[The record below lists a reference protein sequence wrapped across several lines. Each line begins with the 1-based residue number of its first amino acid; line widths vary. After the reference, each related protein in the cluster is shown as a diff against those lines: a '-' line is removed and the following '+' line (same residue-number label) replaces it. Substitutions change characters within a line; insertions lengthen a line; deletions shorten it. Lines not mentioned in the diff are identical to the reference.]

1 MSGRAQVDI
10 PARICRPYILALLL
24 AALINGA
31 LRIQIAIHYWRR
43 AYYAGFGF
51 DLIRNSLALVFSL
64 LLIVFL
70 VRLIS
75 LVPRLWWTRQPIAGG
90 ELFWLGLIS
99 TLQLTLNLVSVN
111 VTIYR
116 LKIASYELLAE
127 SIALYSAINLIFLF
141 WYWYADYPLR
151 GRQAIGTGRAGV
163 PLGILF
169 PEEEREKFFMNT
181 ETWIPKPIDYFYF
194 TILSSNCFGSPEG
207 HCVIGSRL
215 KLIQIVH
222 TVFMIFVFIIIVAR
236 AINTLA

>member
-1 MSGRAQVDI
+1 
-10 PARICRPYILALLL
+10 LLL
-24 AALINGA
+24 AAVINGA
-31 LRIQIAIHYWRR
+31 LRLQIAIHYWRY
-43 AYYAGFGF
+43 AYSASFGF
-51 DLIRNSLALVFSL
+51 DLVRNSLALVFSL

-70 VRLIS
+70 VQLIS
-75 LVPRLWWTRQPIAGG
+75 LVPRLWWTRRPIASR
-90 ELFWLGLIS
+90 ELFWLGLIP

-127 SIALYSAINLIFLF
+127 SIALYSAINLVFLF

-151 GRQAIGTGRAGV
+151 GRQVIGSGRAGV

-169 PEEEREKFFMNT
+169 PEEEREKFLMNT

-236 AINTLA
+236 AINTLS

>member
-31 LRIQIAIHYWRR
+31 LRIQIAIHYWRH

-51 DLIRNSLALVFSL
+51 DLVRNSLALVFSL
-64 LLIVFL
+64 LLIAFL

-75 LVPRLWWTRQPIAGG
+75 LVPRLWWTRQPIASG

-127 SIALYSAINLIFLF
+127 SIALYSAINLIF
-141 WYWYADYPLR
+141 
-151 GRQAIGTGRAGV
+151 
-163 PLGILF
+163 
-169 PEEEREKFFMNT
+169 
-181 ETWIPKPIDYFYF
+181 
-194 TILSSNCFGSPEG
+194 CFG
-207 HCVIGSRL
+207 IGM
-215 KLIQIVH
+215 LIIPCAVVRQLVL
-222 TVFMIFVFIIIVAR
+222 VGRGFFP
-236 AINTLA
+236 LAFFFQRKKGRSFL